1 MEKKVLN
8 SMFENLLHIGNKA
21 NHWNPKMK
29 EYIYGSTNGVH
40 VINLVKT
47 VSKLDEVKKEL
58 SELAKQGKKVLF
70 VSTKLQAREA
80 FAKLAEETN
89 NFYVNEKWVP
99 GLLTNLKT
107 MRARIS
113 TYIALIKESTS
124 GALDVLP
131 KKEKATK
138 LLELEKLDRAFKGLK
153 EMKRLP
159 DVIFVVDAAYEI
171 QAVKEANSLN
181 LPVYAMA
188 STNSNPDL
196 LTNLIPANT
205 NSVKSIEYIANE
217 LKSVVKSSGT
227 PAKKGNFKKFDDKK
241 APAKK
246 APAKV
251 EKKEEAK
258 KEEK

>member
-1 MEKKVLN
+1 
-8 SMFENLLHIGNKA
+8 
-21 NHWNPKMK
+21 
-29 EYIYGSTNGVH
+29 
-40 VINLVKT
+40 
-47 VSKLDEVKKEL
+47 
-58 SELAKQGKKVLF
+58 
-70 VSTKLQAREA
+70 
-80 FAKLAEETN
+80 
-89 NFYVNEKWVP
+89 
-99 GLLTNLKT
+99 

-113 TYIALIKESTS
+113 SYLKLLKESTS
-124 GALDVLP
+124 GALDILP

-138 LLELEKLDRAFKGLK
+138 MLELEKLDRAFKGLK

-159 DVIFVVDAAYEI
+159 DIIFVVDAAYEI

-205 NSVKSIEYIANE
+205 NSIKSIAYIANE
-217 LKSVVKSSGT
+217 LKTVVKSSAA
-227 PAKKGNFKKFDDKK
+227 PSKGNFKKFEEKKVVAKK

-246 APAKV
+246 T
-251 EKKEEAK
+251 EIKKEEIK

>member
-1 MEKKVLN
+1 
-8 SMFENLLHIGNKA
+8 
-21 NHWNPKMK
+21 
-29 EYIYGSTNGVH
+29 
-40 VINLVKT
+40 
-47 VSKLDEVKKEL
+47 
-58 SELAKQGKKVLF
+58 
-70 VSTKLQAREA
+70 
-80 FAKLAEETN
+80 
-89 NFYVNEKWVP
+89 
-99 GLLTNLKT
+99 

-113 TYIALIKESTS
+113 TYISLIKESAS

-153 EMKRLP
+153 EMKKLP

-205 NSVKSIEYIANE
+205 NSVKSIEFVANE
-217 LKSVVKSSGT
+217 LKSLVKSSGT
-227 PAKKGNFKKFDDKK
+227 PSGNKGNFKKFEQKK
-241 APAKK
+241 PAPQKV
-246 APAKV
+246 PA
-251 EKKEEAK
+251 KKEEAPKKEKAKTETK